1 MEEKLFRDSA
11 VKAARTSGFKF
22 PRALRIKKRFEF
34 KRLSASGTRLKG
46 SHIFIEY
53 RKGKFPH
60 PRLGLTVTKKFGKA
74 HDRFRFKRQV
84 REAFRHLAP
93 FIGEP
98 VEINV
103 RPKIEAATATS
114 QEIFDDL
121 YRLLAETQSR
131 TEKGSHNN

>member
-1 MEEKLFRDSA
+1 MEEKFCQGSVEKD
-11 VKAARTSGFKF
+11 ARASTFKF
-22 PRALRIKKRFEF
+22 PSALRIKKRFEF
-34 KRLSASGTRLKG
+34 KRLASQGTKLKG
-46 SHIFIEY
+46 EFLFVEY
-53 RKGKFPH
+53 RPGKFSH

-93 FIGEP
+93 TLGEP

-103 RPKIEAATATS
+103 RPKKEAGSATT

-121 YRLLAETQSR
+121 GRLLAETQSR
-131 TEKGSHNN
+131 AAKGSHDS